1 MTVYDGFE
9 SFELTPADYSFPMF
23 YTGCTISFRLSN
35 PERGLI
41 VLRDAIDRLVCYLP
55 FLTGCV
61 VPSTSKPGVMEVRF
75 PAQGGAISDII
86 IQRLPH
92 LRLPV
97 QIDSAS
103 RVNIETYDRN
113 AALITAPMHIAASPT
128 DHPVMRFQINLLADG
143 IILALFVNHMVID
156 GTGVG
161 ALLASLADCCN
172 DAPCLSVST
181 ECELTTREILLAA
194 LERGRSPNFSGPAG
208 AGPPILD
215 TITQTGHEDVHD
227 SSLLDY
233 NFFIPATKIKQLRG
247 LIQNIDPN
255 FVSED
260 DVLTAILW
268 MRLGRLRY
276 HQPPQRGPTV
286 SACMLQRVVN
296 VRHRL
301 SPRVPSHYL
310 GNCFIMVNQTMTTAE
325 LGHKTPSD
333 SQHSE
338 EAFARQ
344 IAFVARALRDQLNNV
359 DDRFVWS
366 YLSQFPTANSWSNTS
381 VHEPDVAVTSIR
393 RLSVYEK
400 DFGPVLGKVVDFE
413 MLPYMNPEGVCTIKP
428 RRVDDDAWEVGVT
441 LRREDMDRLRSDGMW
456 RSLVSKESPLRV
468 FEAVM

>member
-1 MTVYDGFE
+1 MTIHDDFE
-9 SFELTPADYSFPMF
+9 SFELTPADYCFPMF
-23 YTGCTISFRLSN
+23 YTGCTVSFRLIN
-35 PERGLI
+35 PEKGLV
-41 VLRDAIDRLVCYLP
+41 VLRDAINRLVFHLP
-55 FLTGCV
+55 
-61 VPSTSKPGVMEVRF
+61 KPGVMEVRF
-75 PAQGGAISDII
+75 SAQGEAKSGIFIL
-86 IQRLPH
+86 RHVPH
-92 LRLPV
+92 LRLPGKT
-97 QIDSAS
+97 DSTS
-103 RVNIETYDRN
+103 QVNIDMYDRN
-113 AALITAPMHIAASPT
+113 AALITAPVHIAASPT

-161 ALLASLADCCN
+161 ALLESLANCCN
-172 DAPCLSVST
+172 DTPCHPAST
-181 ECELTTREILLAA
+181 ECELATREKLLATLA
-194 LERGRSPNFSGPAG
+194 RGRSREIPGA
-208 AGPPILD
+208 AGPGSPVLE

-233 NFFIPATKIKQLRG
+233 NFFISGAKIKQLRG
-247 LIQNIDPN
+247 LIQNIEPE

-268 MRLGRLRY
+268 MRLGRLRS
-276 HQPPQRGPTV
+276 HQPSRGGPTA

-310 GNCFIMVNQTMTTAE
+310 GNCFIMLNQTMTTAE
-325 LGHKTPSD
+325 LGHKGPSD
-333 SQHSE
+333 SQQSE
-338 EAFARQ
+338 EWFARQ
-344 IAFVARALRDQLNNV
+344 TAFVARALRDQLNNV

-366 YLSQFPTANSWSNTS
+366 YLSQFSTANSWSNTS

-428 RRVDDDAWEVGVT
+428 RRRFNDDTWEVSVT

-456 RSLVSKESPLRV
+456 RSLVSKEHPLRI
-468 FEAVM
+468 FEAIM